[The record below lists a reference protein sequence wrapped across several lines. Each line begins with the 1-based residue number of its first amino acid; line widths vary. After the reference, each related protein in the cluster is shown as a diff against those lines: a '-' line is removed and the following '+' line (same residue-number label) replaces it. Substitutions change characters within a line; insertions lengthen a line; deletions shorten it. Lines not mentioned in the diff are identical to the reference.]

1 MLTDNQVV
9 QIQQINATVLLNRI
23 DEIIES
29 KIKKFSPILTES
41 ETPDRYIDTEEVAKI
56 YDVSKVTVTDW
67 DNKGIIFSYRL
78 GNTKRYKLSE
88 IMTAPKLI
96 IRKKKK

>member
-9 QIQQINATVLLNRI
+9 QIQQINATVFFNRI

-41 ETPDRYIDTEEVAKI
+41 ETPDRYIDTDEVAKI
-56 YDVSKVTVTDW
+56 YNVSKVTINDW
-67 DNKGIIFSYRL
+67 DNKGFIIGYRL

-88 IMTAPKLI
+88 IMDAPKLI
-96 IRKKKK
+96 HRKKK